1 MPITTKGINHP
12 AFYGSN
18 LDETITFY
26 TEVLGMRL
34 VLRQPN
40 LDEPRLTHLFFSA
53 GDGAFFAFF
62 IPNDDSDLKLSK
74 GKEGIGSLQH
84 IALNLTVSIEEAM
97 GVLNRHNIKFKG
109 PVDRGY
115 ERSLYFYDPN
125 GIKVE
130 LLTWKTPLPRGADEA
145 DVIARAQTIREKE
158 GAYNI
163 EDSHVQ
169 QAISEL
175 GLSSPGQ
182 SSGRDNL
189 IE

>member
-12 AFYGSN
+12 AFYGRN

-53 GDGAFFAFF
+53 GGGAFFAFF
-62 IPNDDSDLKLSK
+62 IPNDDGDLKLSE
-74 GKEGIGSLQH
+74 GSEGIGSLQH

-97 GVLNRHNIKFKG
+97 ETLNRYNIKFKG
-109 PVDRGY
+109 PIDRGY
-115 ERSLYFYDPN
+115 ERSLYFHDPN

-130 LLTWKTPLPRGADEA
+130 LMTWKTPLPRGADEA
-145 DVIARAQTIREKE
+145 DIIARAQTLRERE

-163 EDSHVQ
+163 EEEHVR
-169 QAISEL
+169 QAMSES
-175 GLSSPGQ
+175 GLSSP
-182 SSGRDNL
+182 D
-189 IE
+189 